1 MSKVKSDLK
10 WLKLDKDI
18 KEFKDSRLTNWRTSP
33 PNNSAQQTPP
43 NRPAGRLADRLACRE
58 ELRKCVICKSSDIQ
72 MKTIEEEIKS
82 GKDIVLISL
91 EVLVCQSCGERYY
104 DRKTMQKIEVVRSRL
119 RKHDLKV
126 EEVGRVLRANVS

>member
-1 MSKVKSDLK
+1 M
-10 WLKLDKDI
+10 
-18 KEFKDSRLTNWRTSP
+18 
-33 PNNSAQQTPP
+33 
-43 NRPAGRLADRLACRE
+43 
-58 ELRKCVICKSSDIQ
+58 KCVICKGSDIQ

-82 GKDIVLISL
+82 GNDIVLISL

-104 DRKTMQKIEVVRSRL
+104 DRKTMRKIEVVRSRL

>member
-1 MSKVKSDLK
+1 
-10 WLKLDKDI
+10 
-18 KEFKDSRLTNWRTSP
+18 
-33 PNNSAQQTPP
+33 
-43 NRPAGRLADRLACRE
+43 
-58 ELRKCVICKSSDIQ
+58 

-82 GKDIVLISL
+82 GNDIVLISL

-104 DRKTMQKIEVVRSRL
+104 DRKTMRKMEVVRSRL

>member
-1 MSKVKSDLK
+1 
-10 WLKLDKDI
+10 
-18 KEFKDSRLTNWRTSP
+18 
-33 PNNSAQQTPP
+33 
-43 NRPAGRLADRLACRE
+43 
-58 ELRKCVICKSSDIQ
+58 

-82 GKDIVLISL
+82 DNDIVLIPL

-104 DRKTMQKIEVVRSRL
+104 DRKAMRKMEVVRSRL